1 MGLAGD
7 PGVGAPADLT
17 VLIRTLSSSP
27 GGVPR
32 ESGGPPLT
40 LCSCAETPGG
50 PGRWSGEDGT
60 LFPESHLCR
69 AQNAGSAAE

>member
-27 GGVPR
+27 RGPPR
-32 ESGGPPLT
+32 ERGPTPHSLL
-40 LCSCAETPGG
+40 LCGVARGG
-50 PGRWSGEDGT
+50 PGHWSGEDGT